1 MSSIQ
6 KSTSR
11 LIHVLYTRGHI
22 MRRQLLAGIILGIML
37 LAPWSISG
45 TSLTDREVEET
56 GARSTG
62 IVISELFVSPNNLV
76 SNESSG
82 NMNIYNAT
90 DWNGDGEYGKYSD
103 QFIEIWNSGTSTVDV
118 SDWIL
123 STTSGSPP
131 CQLAWNTNISADDR
145 IVVFRADS
153 DLALEY
159 HEGET
164 VTISDDSAN
173 EIDTMT
179 FPAKDSTYGKSYV
192 ENSNGDLVK
201 VTPTPGWGPNDN
213 GTYTVAQNIVKC
225 FKISNTD
232 SSNAFLL
239 KGRVVTM
246 DGESNVI
253 NDGNVMIRDG
263 KITGV
268 WASNSNP
275 PAGVDFS
282 DVPIVETEGTIY
294 PGLIDLHNH
303 VHYNHIPLW
312 DIPCLD
318 ESECERYED
327 NAIDKN
333 ETWGYAGTTLR
344 SDEGGYTNRYQWG
357 ENYDYGPSITWM
369 KTNIQSSYRWDM
381 ASEQMKYAE
390 VQAVSGGVTAMQGSP
405 SSGTQAWDSILSRNV
420 ELYNFGQD
428 GISTCAVCGAA
439 DDDYTGSHLISQSE
453 SGTLNA
459 WFVHL
464 SEGVDQSSKNEFD
477 SLWNK
482 GLILDETVVIHGTA
496 LDSSQFSKMA
506 SVGSDLVWSPLSNL
520 LLYGDTTDVVAAD
533 QAGVRISISP
543 DWGPSGSKNN
553 LHELKVAD
561 MWNTNNLGSHFSNY
575 ELVEMVTSNPAD
587 ATGWTQFVGRV
598 KADLYADLVVIDTF
612 HDDPYRNLI
621 EAIDADVALTI
632 VQGKAVFGDVDIMQ
646 QLQGDDWE
654 YVNGTGFQ
662 KAVDVTSM
670 TEVDGS
676 QTFAEIEAGL
686 AMAMRHEFSDMKEH
700 WNEFDGMTDSE
711 INAWLNSSFDGDYRN
726 KDANGEWVDG
736 VSRLKNM
743 TLDPIFTSGDARYFD
758 VINRSTHANYHIDMT
773 KLYDNYYTVEMENGD
788 RININIQLPADSINT
803 GNNGNNNGGGDT
815 TVLPGP
821 DDNTGDTDNS
831 GSTQIPDAPSGSDD
845 DEFFDEAKADDD
857 TKRQLIL
864 ILVVILVGMMFGL
877 YVISK
882 TGGDDLLESGQVVID
897 KMWDE
902 ENPEPMSEENV
913 NDSSD
918 SIEEDKSSSDETDS
932 TKEKVARA
940 MKNAGLSAV
949 RMFAKI
955 DQTSDGF
962 VSRREL
968 RTAITGMLKDDIKM
982 KDLDAM
988 ITTFDKNGDGV
999 ISLDEFLE
1007 EMEEKQPETFI
1018 PKLPKLAPPPKDD

>member
-1 MSSIQ
+1 M
-6 KSTSR
+6 
-11 LIHVLYTRGHI
+11 RG
-22 MRRQLLAGIILGIML
+22 QLLAGVILGIML
-37 LAPWSISG
+37 LAPWSLSG
-45 TSLTDREVEET
+45 TTLTDNEIEET

-62 IVISELFVSPNNLV
+62 IVISELFISPNNLV

-90 DWNGDGEYGKYSD
+90 DWNGDGEFGKYSD
-103 QFIEIWNSGTSTVDV
+103 QFIEIWNSGATTVDV

-131 CQLAWNTNISADDR
+131 CQLAWNTNISADER

-153 DLALEY
+153 DLALDY

-164 VTISDDSAN
+164 VTISDDSSN
-173 EIDTMT
+173 VIDTMS
-179 FPAKDSTYGKSYV
+179 FPAEDSTYGKSYV

-213 GTYTVAQNIVKC
+213 GTYTVGQNIVEC
-225 FKISNTD
+225 FKIANTD
-232 SSNAFLL
+232 SSKAFLL

-246 DGESNVI
+246 DGENNVI
-253 NDGNVMIRDG
+253 NNGNVMIRDG

-268 WASNSNP
+268 WSSNSNP
-275 PAGVDFS
+275 PAGVDFT

-327 NAIDKN
+327 NAINKN

-344 SDEGGYTNRYQWG
+344 SAEGGYTNRYQWG
-357 ENYDYGPSITWM
+357 DNYDYGPSITWM

-561 MWNTNNLGSHFSNY
+561 MWNTNNLDGHFSNY

-621 EAIDADVALTI
+621 EAIDADVALTV

-654 YVNGTGFQ
+654 YVNGPDFQ

-788 RININIQLPADSINT
+788 RVNVNIQLPDDDSNT
-803 GNNGNNNGGGDT
+803 GNGGDS

-821 DDNTGDTDNS
+821 DGNSDTSDNS
-831 GSTQIPDAPSGSDD
+831 GSTQIPDAPSSSE
-845 DEFFDEAKADDD
+845 DEFYDEAEADED

-882 TGGDDLLESGQVVID
+882 TGGDDLLESGEVVIE

-902 ENPEPMSEENV
+902 DNPEPMSEENV
-913 NDSSD
+913 NDSSN
-918 SIEEDKSSSDETDS
+918 SIEEDKSSSNETDS

-968 RTAITGMLKDDIKM
+968 RTAITGMLKDEIKM

-1007 EMEEKQPETFI
+1007 EMEEKQPKTFI

>member
-1 MSSIQ
+1 
-6 KSTSR
+6 
-11 LIHVLYTRGHI
+11 
-22 MRRQLLAGIILGIML
+22 ML
-37 LAPWSISG
+37 
-45 TSLTDREVEET
+45 
-56 GARSTG
+56 
-62 IVISELFVSPNNLV
+62 
-76 SNESSG
+76 
-82 NMNIYNAT
+82 
-90 DWNGDGEYGKYSD
+90 
-103 QFIEIWNSGTSTVDV
+103 
-118 SDWIL
+118 
-123 STTSGSPP
+123 
-131 CQLAWNTNISADDR
+131 
-145 IVVFRADS
+145 
-153 DLALEY
+153 
-159 HEGET
+159 
-164 VTISDDSAN
+164 
-173 EIDTMT
+173 
-179 FPAKDSTYGKSYV
+179 
-192 ENSNGDLVK
+192 
-201 VTPTPGWGPNDN
+201 
-213 GTYTVAQNIVKC
+213 
-225 FKISNTD
+225 KISNTD
-232 SSNAFLL
+232 SSKAFLL

-253 NDGNVMIRDG
+253 NNGNVMIRDG

-312 DIPCLD
+312 DFNVHLS
-318 ESECERYED
+318 ESQQSE
-327 NAIDKN
+327 
-333 ETWGYAGTTLR
+333 
-344 SDEGGYTNRYQWG
+344 EGGYTNRYQWG
-357 ENYDYGPSITWM
+357 NNYDYGPSITWM

-496 LDSSQFSKMA
+496 LDASQFGKMA

-520 LLYGDTTDVVAAD
+520 LLYGDTTNVVAAD
-533 QAGVRISISP
+533 QAGVKISISP

-561 MWNTNNLGSHFSNY
+561 MWNTNNLGGHFSNY

-587 ATGWTQFVGRV
+587 TTGWGQFVGRV

-632 VQGKAVFGDVDIMQ
+632 VQGKAVFGDVDLMQ

-670 TEVDGS
+670 TEVDGT
-676 QTFAEIEAGL
+676 QTFQEIEAGL

-700 WNEFDGMTDSE
+700 WNEFDDMSDNE
-711 INAWLNSSFDGDYRN
+711 INTWLGDSFDGDY
-726 KDANGEWVDG
+726 KDG

-758 VINRSTHANYHIDMT
+758 VINRSAHANYHIDMT
-773 KLYDNYYTVEMENGD
+773 KLYDNYYTVEMVNGD
-788 RININIQLPADSINT
+788 RINVNVQLPDDNTNT
-803 GNNGNNNGGGDT
+803 GNSGNNNGGEDT

-821 DDNTGDTDNS
+821 DNTTDNSGNS
-831 GSTQIPDAPSGSDD
+831 GSTQIPDAPSGDDD
-845 DEFFDEAKADDD
+845 DEFYDEAKADDN
-857 TKRQLIL
+857 TKRQLVL

-877 YVISK
+877 YIISK

-902 ENPEPMSEENV
+902 DNPEPMSEENF
-913 NDSSD
+913 NDTSD
-918 SIEEDKSSSDETDS
+918 SVKEEMSTSNETNS

-968 RTAITGMLKDDIKM
+968 RTAITGMLKDEIKM

-1007 EMEEKQPETFI
+1007 EMEEKQPETFV